1 MHLKDDD
8 ILALFFARSEEAIA
22 CLSAKYG
29 RLCGKLAMN
38 ILGDMRDAEE
48 CVNDAY
54 LAAWKNI
61 PPERPINLQ
70 AYICRIV
77 RNISIARWKY
87 KQAEK
92 RKTDYGICLEE
103 LENSLFSSGEIDE
116 KLSEK
121 ELAGYLVKFLDTLDV
136 ENRRIF
142 VRRFWYAEPYREIAK
157 ATGMR
162 ESSLRIRMLRVK
174 KKLKVFLEER
184 GVIV

>member
-1 MHLKDDD
+1 MKVLDDE
-8 ILALFFARSEEAIA
+8 ILDLFFARSEEAIA
-22 CLSAKYG
+22 
-29 RLCGKLAMN
+29 
-38 ILGDMRDAEE
+38 ILGDPRDAEE

-61 PPERPINLQ
+61 PPERPANLP
-70 AYICRIV
+70 AYICRLV

-103 LENSLFSSGEIDE
+103 LENSLFSSGEIVE
-116 KLSEK
+116 ELSEK
-121 ELAGYLVKFLDTLDV
+121 ELTEYLEKFLDTLDT

-157 ATGMR
+157 AAGMR
-162 ESSLRIRMLRVK
+162 ESALRIRMLRVK
-174 KKLKVFLEER
+174 KKLKAYLEER
-184 GVIV
+184 GVLV